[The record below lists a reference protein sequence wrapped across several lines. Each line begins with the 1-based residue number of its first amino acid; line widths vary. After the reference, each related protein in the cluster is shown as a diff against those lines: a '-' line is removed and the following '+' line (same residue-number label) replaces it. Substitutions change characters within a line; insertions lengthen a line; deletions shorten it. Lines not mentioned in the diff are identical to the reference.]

1 MTKKYIVIAVVAVLG
16 FVGFYLYKKYNVP
29 PTIDFTKL
37 ELYDLDTNKIDF
49 NTFKGKKLIVSF
61 GASWCPNCI
70 DELNTLKKI
79 KEKSLSGIEI
89 ICISDEDLETIVKWR
104 KRKEYP
110 FTFLKMNAP
119 FNSAGVFSI
128 PTTYILNT
136 KLQVKDE
143 TVGYIAWENESTV
156 EHLKK
161 LME

>member
-16 FVGFYLYKKYNVP
+16 FVGFYFYKKYNVP

-79 KEKSLSGIEI
+79 KEKRLSGIEI

-143 TVGYIAWENESTV
+143 TVGYIDWENESTV